1 MTLRQLTPH
10 EKRTVRIAT
19 AIIAV
24 YLTLFCGFLVYKRLA
39 AVRAKYRSL
48 VAEALDLR
56 QEIRPDP
63 DKVEHARK
71 LMETFR
77 MDPMTLAATSLV
89 SRASAAI
96 QKASD
101 ESGMAAGPIRESSSH
116 TGKEAASIQF
126 ETSGPVPAVLALLHN
141 LQRTGYPLIVDSV
154 QMTPDTRRPGSLK
167 VNLIML
173 VLDFDKWKKEE
184 QPNA

>member
-1 MTLRQLTPH
+1 MRQLTPH
-10 EKRTVRIAT
+10 EKRTVRFAG

-24 YLTLFCGFLVYKRLA
+24 YLVLFCGFLVCKRLVA
-39 AVRAKYRSL
+39 ARSDYRRL
-48 VAEALDLR
+48 VTEALDLR
-56 QEIRPDP
+56 QEIRPYQ
-63 DKVEHARK
+63 DKVEHAKK
-71 LMETFR
+71 LMEGFR

-89 SRASAAI
+89 AQASAAI

-101 ESGMAAGPIRESSSH
+101 DAGMAAGPIRESSSH
-116 TGKEAASIQF
+116 AAKEAASIQF

-167 VNLIML
+167 LSLTFLI
-173 VLDFDKWKKEE
+173 LDFDKWKPEE
-184 QPNA
+184 QPDA

>member
-1 MTLRQLTPH
+1 MRELTSQ
-10 EKRTVRIAT
+10 ERRTVRFAA
-19 AIIAV
+19 AIIGV
-24 YLTLFCGFLVYKRLA
+24 YLALFCGFLVYKRLA
-39 AVRAKYRSL
+39 AARSDYRRL

-56 QEIRPDP
+56 QEIRPYP

-71 LMETFR
+71 LMESFR

-89 SRASAAI
+89 AQASAAI

-101 ESGMAAGPIRESSSH
+101 DAGMAAGPIRESSSPAA
-116 TGKEAASIQF
+116 KEAASIQF
-126 ETSGPVPAVLALLHN
+126 ETSGPVPAVLALLQN

-154 QMTPDTRRPGSLK
+154 QMTPDTHRPGSLK
-167 VNLIML
+167 LNLTIL
-173 VLDFDKWKKEE
+173 ILDFDKWKPEE